1 MHHTS
6 ARTAITSLLAGNGF
20 GERGLAL
27 ATAAALGDADQQA
40 VRLRQAALE
49 HAAAMPSDDAGSSG
63 SYSGPLLIAPLPA
76 DGKAL
81 CNQLCPALTEHGHDI
96 GFHVA
101 CLAALVSLWPHV
113 GSEERPV
120 LRLRF
125 LAGLAKRRLP
135 AASALMPAQLCAWQ
149 RDLPTA
155 LGMSHASV
163 ASMKALLGEPSAK
176 LAYRVIADHLGINA
190 DLATLSRVLGALT
203 TQVRLQFH
211 DPQRHLLHVL
221 LGTVACERLVTVA
234 APEHLATLLA
244 QLAHQLWWCRHEA
257 GLTPVRTC
265 LDQAPRPLAEAIGH
279 GDLTAAQRA
288 ARASAKQPAEF
299 WETIWKLFDERMT
312 AHDPQWFVAME
323 LISAIAWRTST
334 DIISPDDAAAV
345 GTVFADLAYREKT
358 TPELAAN

>member
-1 MHHTS
+1 
-6 ARTAITSLLAGNGF
+6 
-20 GERGLAL
+20 
-27 ATAAALGDADQQA
+27 
-40 VRLRQAALE
+40 
-49 HAAAMPSDDAGSSG
+49 MPSDESGSSVG
-63 SYSGPLLIAPLPA
+63 YNGPLLIAPIPA

-81 CNQLCPALTEHGHDI
+81 CKQLCPALIEHGQDI
-96 GFHVA
+96 GFHIA

-113 GSEERPV
+113 GSDERPV

-125 LAGLAKRRLP
+125 LAGLGVQRLP
-135 AASALMPAQLCAWQ
+135 AISALKPAQLCAWQ

-155 LGMSHASV
+155 LGMNHASV

-190 DLATLSRVLGALT
+190 DLATLSWVLGALT

-221 LGTVACERLVTVA
+221 LGTVACERLATDV

-265 LDQAPRPLAEAIGH
+265 LDHAQRGLAEAVAN

-288 ARASAKQPAEF
+288 ARASAKQPAGF
-299 WETIWKLFDERMT
+299 WDAIWKLLDERLA
-312 AHDPQWFVAME
+312 AHDPQWYVAME
-323 LISAIAWRTST
+323 LIAAIAWRTST

-345 GTVFADLAYREKT
+345 GTVLADLSYREKT